1 MAQSSKS
8 RIIIWTIVGILVVVA
23 VVMLVTKPKDSGRP
37 PINPERFVRQMES
50 RLQKLEKRIS
60 AAQADF
66 PGTPA
71 EQWQKMSD
79 DIAHVRQAMTEMS
92 GLTEQ
97 KDLEL
102 KKEEVQQAY
111 TGARKTL
118 KQVTGKEDR
127 EEPAGGE

>member
-1 MAQSSKS
+1 MAQGSKS
-8 RIIIWTIVGILVVVA
+8 RIVIWTIVGILVVVA
-23 VVMLVTKPKDSGRP
+23 VVMFVTRPKDSVRP
-37 PINPERFVRQMES
+37 PVNPERFGRTMES
-50 RLQKLEKRIS
+50 RLQKLEKKIS
-60 AAQADF
+60 QAQADF
-66 PGTPA
+66 PGAPA

-79 DIAHVRQAMTEMS
+79 DIAHARQAMAEMP

-118 KQVTGKEDR
+118 KQVTGKEDQ

>member
-71 EQWQKMSD
+71 EQWQKLRSTPGSRSVTRTT
-79 DIAHVRQAMTEMS
+79 A
-92 GLTEQ
+92 
-97 KDLEL
+97 
-102 KKEEVQQAY
+102 
-111 TGARKTL
+111 AR
-118 KQVTGKEDR
+118 
-127 EEPAGGE
+127 